1 MNFAPFNART
11 TPMLKHCNILK
22 FADII
27 SLESCVFINNSFN
40 KDTFSIFNEN
50 FKLVSTTLSFNTR
63 SVSNGLLFVP
73 SYNFRF
79 GKKSSINS
87 WNYPQDKLT

>member
-40 KDTFSIFNEN
+40 KDTFSITF
-50 FKLVSTTLSFNTR
+50 
-63 SVSNGLLFVP
+63 
-73 SYNFRF
+73 
-79 GKKSSINS
+79 
-87 WNYPQDKLT
+87 